1 LIRKKIMNTIFQNFL
16 KNLEF
21 KLTFSY

>member
-21 KLTFSY
+21 KLTFSH